1 VDRSQQEAVAFFMVR
16 NIKGGALMTIRKVG
30 VVGCGLM
37 GGGIAQTCAQS
48 GYETVVLEV
57 NQQLLDKGIARIH
70 SAWDMLAGKDKLT
83 HGQVDE
89 YRSRLHGALNLED
102 FADCD
107 LVIEAVL
114 ENMEEKLRL
123 FPALDRIVK
132 PEALLLSNT
141 SSLNITQMG
150 AVTKRPDKVCG
161 LHFFNPAP
169 VMKLVEVVKTIVSSE
184 DTIETVRQFALSL
197 GKTPVVAKDTA
208 GFIVNFLLIPYLLAA
223 IRMLENGMA
232 SRDDIDTAMKLG
244 CGYPMGPFTLLDYV
258 GLDTTMWAAEA
269 IYEEYKDP
277 LYAPPPLLRRM
288 VQSGM
293 YGRKNGKGFYN
304 YQ

>member
-1 VDRSQQEAVAFFMVR
+1 MA
-16 NIKGGALMTIRKVG
+16 IHKVG
-30 VVGCGLM
+30 VIGCGLM

-48 GYETVVLEV
+48 GYQTVVREV
-57 NQQLLDKGIARIH
+57 NQPLLDKGMARIH
-70 SAWDMLAGKDKLT
+70 DAWETMALKRKITEEQVEENRARLRGTLDLADL
-83 HGQVDE
+83 
-89 YRSRLHGALNLED
+89 
-102 FADCD
+102 ADCD
-107 LVIEAVL
+107 VVIEAVI

-123 FPALDRIVK
+123 FPTLDKTLK
-132 PEALLLSNT
+132 PEALILSNT
-141 SSLNITQMG
+141 SSLNVTQMG
-150 AVTKRPDKVCG
+150 AVTKRPDKICG

-169 VMKLVEVVKTIVSSE
+169 VMKLVEIVRTISTSQ
-184 DTIETVRQFALSL
+184 ETVDTVKEFALSL
-197 GKTPVVAKDTA
+197 GKTPVLAKDTA

-232 SRDDIDTAMKLG
+232 TRDDIDTAMKLG

-258 GLDTTMWAAEA
+258 GLDTTLWAAEA

-288 VQSGM
+288 VISGM
-293 YGRKNGKGFYN
+293 YGRKSGKGFYD

>member
-1 VDRSQQEAVAFFMVR
+1 MA
-16 NIKGGALMTIRKVG
+16 IRKVG

-37 GGGIAQTCAQS
+37 GGGLAQTCAQS
-48 GYETVVLEV
+48 GYETVVSEV
-57 NQQLLDKGIARIH
+57 NQQLLDKGLARIY
-70 SAWDMLAGKDKLT
+70 SAWEGLASKGKLT
-83 HGQVDE
+83 QGQVDE
-89 YRSRLHGALNLED
+89 YRGRLHGTLDMAD

-132 PEALLLSNT
+132 PEALLATNT
-141 SSLNITQMG
+141 SSLNVTQMG
-150 AVTKRPDKVCG
+150 AATKRPDKVCG
-161 LHFFNPAP
+161 LHFFNPVP
-169 VMKLVEVVKTIVSSE
+169 VMKLVEIVRTISTSDE
-184 DTIETVRQFALSL
+184 TIETAKQFVVSL
-197 GKTPVVAKDTA
+197 GKTPVLAKDTA

-223 IRMLENGMA
+223 IRMLENGTA
-232 SRDDIDTAMKLG
+232 SREDIDNAMRLG
-244 CGYPMGPFTLLDYV
+244 CGYPMGPLTLLDYI
-258 GLDTTMWAAEA
+258 GLDTTLWAAQA

-288 VQSGM
+288 VISGM
-293 YGRKNGKGFYN
+293 LGKKSGKGFYD

>member
-1 VDRSQQEAVAFFMVR
+1 MA
-16 NIKGGALMTIRKVG
+16 IRRVG
-30 VVGCGLM
+30 VAGCGLM
-37 GGGIAQTCAQS
+37 GSGIAQTCVQS
-48 GYETVVLEV
+48 GYETVVSEA
-57 NQQLLDKGIARIH
+57 NQQLLDRGMARIH
-70 SAWDMLAGKDKLT
+70 SAWDMLVSKGKLSQ
-83 HGQVDE
+83 GQVDE
-89 YRSRLHGALNLED
+89 YRKLLHGTLSLET

-107 LVIEAVL
+107 VVSEAII

-132 PEALLLSNT
+132 PDGLLLTNT
-141 SSLNITQMG
+141 SSLNVTQMG

-161 LHFFNPAP
+161 LHFFNPVP
-169 VMKLVEVVKTIVSSE
+169 VMKLAEIVKTISSS
-184 DTIETVRQFALSL
+184 DATIEIVKQFAISL
-197 GKTPVVAKDTA
+197 GKTPVLAKDTA
-208 GFIVNFLLIPYLLAA
+208 GFIVNLLLIPYLTAA

-232 SRDDIDTAMKLG
+232 SRDDIDTGMKLG

-258 GLDTTMWAAEA
+258 GLDTTLWAAEA

-277 LYAPPPLLRRM
+277 FYAPPPLLRRM

-293 YGRKNGKGFYN
+293 YGRKSGKGFYD

>member
-1 VDRSQQEAVAFFMVR
+1 MAIGR
-16 NIKGGALMTIRKVG
+16 VG

-48 GYETVVLEV
+48 GYETVVREV
-57 NQQLLDKGIARIH
+57 NQPLLDKGMARIH
-70 SAWDMLAGKDKLT
+70 SAWDMMASKGKLT
-83 HGQVDE
+83 QGQVDE
-89 YRSRLHGALNLED
+89 NRARLHGSLDLAD

-107 LVIEAVL
+107 LVIEAVI

-123 FPALDRIVK
+123 FPALDHALK
-132 PEALLLSNT
+132 PGALILTNT
-141 SSLNITQMG
+141 SSLNVTQMG
-150 AVTKRPDKVCG
+150 AITKRPAKVCG

-169 VMKLVEVVKTIVSSE
+169 VMKLVEIVRTISTSE
-184 DTIETVRQFALSL
+184 ETIETVRQFALSL
-197 GKTPVVAKDTA
+197 GKTPVLAKDTA

-232 SRDDIDTAMKLG
+232 TRDDIDTAMKLG

-269 IYEEYKDP
+269 IYEEYKDS

-288 VQSGM
+288 VLSGM
-293 YGRKNGKGFYN
+293 YGKKSGRGFYD

>member
-1 VDRSQQEAVAFFMVR
+1 
-16 NIKGGALMTIRKVG
+16 MTIRKVG

-37 GGGIAQTCAQS
+37 GAGIAQTCAQS
-48 GYETVVLEV
+48 GYEVIVREV
-57 NQQLLDKGIARIH
+57 NQQLLDKGVARIQ
-70 SAWDMLAGKDKLT
+70 SAWDMMASKGKLT
-83 HGQVDE
+83 QGQVDE
-89 YRSRLHGALNLED
+89 NRSRLHGTLSLED

-107 LVIEAVL
+107 LVIEAVI
-114 ENMEEKLRL
+114 ENMEEKVRL
-123 FPALDRIVK
+123 FPTLDRILK
-132 PEALLLSNT
+132 PDVFILSNT
-141 SSLNITQMG
+141 SSLNVTQMG
-150 AVTKRPDKVCG
+150 AITKRPDKVCG

-169 VMKLVEVVKTIVSSE
+169 VMKLVEVVRTISTSE
-184 DTIETVRQFALSL
+184 ETIETVKQFAISL
-197 GKTPVVAKDTA
+197 GKTPVLAKDTA

-232 SRDDIDTAMKLG
+232 TRDDIDTAMKLG

-258 GLDTTMWAAEA
+258 GLDTTLWAAEA

-288 VQSGM
+288 VISGM
-293 YGRKNGKGFYN
+293 YGKKSGRGFYD

>member
-1 VDRSQQEAVAFFMVR
+1 MA
-16 NIKGGALMTIRKVG
+16 IGKVG

-37 GGGIAQTCAQS
+37 GAGIAQTCAQS
-48 GYETVVLEV
+48 GYETIVREID
-57 NQQLLDKGIARIH
+57 QLCLDKGMSRIT
-70 SAWDMLAGKDKLT
+70 SAWDMMADKGKIT
-83 HGQVDE
+83 QGQVDE
-89 YRSRLHGALNLED
+89 NHTRLRGTLDLEEL
-102 FADCD
+102 ADCD
-107 LVIEAVL
+107 LVIEAVI

-123 FPALDRIVK
+123 FPALDNVLK
-132 PEALLLSNT
+132 PEALLLTNT
-141 SSLNITQMG
+141 SSLNVTQMG
-150 AVTKRPDKVCG
+150 AVTRRPDKVCG

-169 VMKLVEVVKTIVSSE
+169 VMQLVEIVQTISTSDE
-184 DTIETVRQFALSL
+184 TIETVRQFALSL
-197 GKTPVVAKDTA
+197 GKTPVLAKDSA

-223 IRMLENGMA
+223 IRMLENNQA

-258 GLDTTMWAAEA
+258 GLDTTLWAAEA

-293 YGRKNGKGFYN
+293 RGKKSGKGFYN
-304 YQ
+304 YE

>member
-1 VDRSQQEAVAFFMVR
+1 MA
-16 NIKGGALMTIRKVG
+16 IRRVG

-48 GYETVVLEV
+48 GYETIVLEV
-57 NQQLLDKGIARIH
+57 NQQFLDKGMTRIY
-70 SAWDMLAGKDKLT
+70 SAWDTMASKGKLSQ
-83 HGQVDE
+83 GQVDE
-89 YRSRLHGALNLED
+89 NRARLHGALDLAD
-102 FADCD
+102 FGDCD

-123 FPALDRIVK
+123 FPKLDGMLKADALI
-132 PEALLLSNT
+132 LSNT
-141 SSLNITQMG
+141 SSLSVTQMG
-150 AVTKRPDKVCG
+150 AITKRPDKVCG

-169 VMKLVEVVKTIVSSE
+169 VMKLVEIVQTISTSQA
-184 DTIETVRQFALSL
+184 TIETVRQFALSL
-197 GKTPVVAKDTA
+197 GKTPVLAKDTA

-232 SRDDIDTAMKLG
+232 TKEDIDTAMKLG

-288 VQSGM
+288 VVSGM
-293 YGRKNGKGFYN
+293 FGKKSGKGFYD

>member
-1 VDRSQQEAVAFFMVR
+1 
-16 NIKGGALMTIRKVG
+16 MTIRKVG

-48 GYETVVLEV
+48 GYEVVVREV
-57 NQQLLDKGIARIH
+57 NQDLLDKGTTRIY
-70 SAWDMLAGKDKLT
+70 SAWDMMTTKGKLT
-83 HGQVDE
+83 KGQVE
-89 YRSRLHGALNLED
+89 ENRSRLHGTLNLED

-107 LVIEAVL
+107 LVIEAVI

-123 FPALDRIVK
+123 FPALDHIVK
-132 PEALLLSNT
+132 TEGILLTNT
-141 SSLNITQMG
+141 SSLNVTQMG
-150 AVTKRPDKVCG
+150 AVTRRPQKVGG

-169 VMKLVEVVKTIVSSE
+169 VMKLVEVVQTISSSE
-184 DTIETVRQFALSL
+184 DTIETIRQFAISL
-197 GKTPVVAKDTA
+197 GKTPVLAKDTA
-208 GFIVNFLLIPYLLAA
+208 GFIVNFLLIPYLIAA
-223 IRMLENGMA
+223 IRMLENGQA
-232 SRDDIDTAMKLG
+232 SRDDIDNAMKLG

-258 GLDTTMWAAEA
+258 GLDTTLWAADA

-293 YGRKNGKGFYN
+293 YGKKSGRGFYD

>member
-1 VDRSQQEAVAFFMVR
+1 
-16 NIKGGALMTIRKVG
+16 MTIGKAG

-37 GGGIAQTCAQS
+37 GAGIAQTCAQS
-48 GYETVVLEV
+48 GYETVVREV
-57 NQQLLDKGIARIH
+57 NQQLLDKGLARI
-70 SAWDMLAGKDKLT
+70 SGSWDMMASKGKLT
-83 HGQVDE
+83 QGQVDQN
-89 YRSRLHGALNLED
+89 RARLHGTLDLAD

-107 LVIEAVL
+107 LVIEAII

-123 FPALDRIVK
+123 FPALDNTLK
-132 PEALLLSNT
+132 PEALILTNT
-141 SSLNITQMG
+141 SSLNVTQMG

-169 VMKLVEVVKTIVSSE
+169 VMKLVEIVRTISTSDE
-184 DTIETVRQFALSL
+184 TIEEVRQFAISL
-197 GKTPVVAKDTA
+197 GKTPVLAKDTA

-223 IRMLENGMA
+223 VRMLENGMA
-232 SRDDIDTAMKLG
+232 SRDDIDVAMKLG

-258 GLDTTMWAAEA
+258 GLDTTLWAAEA
-269 IYEEYKDP
+269 IFDEYKDP

-293 YGRKNGKGFYN
+293 YGRKSGKGFYN
-304 YQ
+304 YD

>member
-1 VDRSQQEAVAFFMVR
+1 
-16 NIKGGALMTIRKVG
+16 MTIRKVG

-37 GGGIAQTCAQS
+37 GSGIAQTCAQS
-48 GYETVVLEV
+48 GYETIVREV
-57 NQQLLDKGIARIH
+57 NQELLDKGMARIY
-70 SAWDMLAGKDKLT
+70 SAWDMLASKGKIT
-83 HGQVDE
+83 QGQVDE
-89 YRSRLHGALNLED
+89 NRSRLHGTLKLED

-107 LVIEAVL
+107 LVIEAVI

-132 PEALLLSNT
+132 PAGLLLTNT
-141 SSLNITQMG
+141 SSLNVTQMG
-150 AVTKRPDKVCG
+150 AVTKRPQKVCG

-169 VMKLVEVVKTIVSSE
+169 VMKLVEVVKTITSSE
-184 DTIETVRQFALSL
+184 DTIETVKQFAVSL

-208 GFIVNFLLIPYLLAA
+208 GFIVNFLLIPYMLAA
-223 IRMLENGMA
+223 IRMLENGQA
-232 SRDDIDTAMKLG
+232 SRDDIDTAMKLA

-293 YGRKNGKGFYN
+293 YGRKSGKGFYD

>member
-1 VDRSQQEAVAFFMVR
+1 MA
-16 NIKGGALMTIRKVG
+16 IGKVG

-37 GGGIAQTCAQS
+37 GSGIAQTCAQS
-48 GYETVVLEV
+48 GYETIVREL
-57 NQQLLDKGIARIH
+57 NQELLDKGLARIH
-70 SAWDMLAGKDKLT
+70 GAWDVMASKGKLT
-83 HGQVDE
+83 QEQVDE
-89 YRSRLHGALNLED
+89 NRARSHGTLNLED

-107 LVIEAVL
+107 LVIEAAI

-123 FPALDRIVK
+123 FPTLDRILK
-132 PEALLLSNT
+132 PEAIIATNT
-141 SSLNITQMG
+141 SSLNVTQMG
-150 AVTKRPDKVCG
+150 AVTKRPNKVLG

-169 VMKLVEVVKTIVSSE
+169 VMKLVEVVQTISTSQE
-184 DTIETVRQFALSL
+184 TIETIKQFATSL
-197 GKTPVVAKDTA
+197 GKTPVLAKDTA

-223 IRMLENGMA
+223 IRMLENGQA

-258 GLDTTMWAAEA
+258 GLDTTLWAAEA
-269 IYEEYKDP
+269 IYDEYKDP

-293 YGRKNGKGFYN
+293 YGKKSGKGFYN
-304 YQ
+304 YS

>member
-1 VDRSQQEAVAFFMVR
+1 MA
-16 NIKGGALMTIRKVG
+16 IRKVG

-37 GGGIAQTCAQS
+37 GGGIAQTCVQS
-48 GYETVVLEV
+48 GYEVIVREV
-57 NQQLLDKGIARIH
+57 NQQLLDKGVSRIQ
-70 SAWDMLAGKDKLT
+70 SAWDMMASKGKLT
-83 HGQVDE
+83 QGQVNE
-89 YRSRLHGALNLED
+89 NRSRLHGTLNLED

-107 LVIEAVL
+107 LVIEAVI
-114 ENMEEKLRL
+114 ENMEEKVRL
-123 FPALDRIVK
+123 LPALDRILK
-132 PEALLLSNT
+132 PDALILSNT
-141 SSLNITQMG
+141 SSLNVTQMG

-169 VMKLVEVVKTIVSSE
+169 IMKLVEIVRTISTSQE
-184 DTIETVRQFALSL
+184 TIESVKQFAISL
-197 GKTPVVAKDTA
+197 GKTPVLAKDTA
-208 GFIVNFLLIPYLLAA
+208 GFIVNFLLIPYLLSA

-232 SRDDIDTAMKLG
+232 TRDDIDTAMKLG

-258 GLDTTMWAAEA
+258 GLDTTLWAAEA

-288 VQSGM
+288 VISGI
-293 YGRKNGKGFYN
+293 YGKKSGRGFYD

>member
-1 VDRSQQEAVAFFMVR
+1 ME
-16 NIKGGALMTIRKVG
+16 IRKVG
-30 VVGCGLM
+30 VIGCGLM

-48 GYETVVLEV
+48 GYETIVREI
-57 NQQLLDKGIARIH
+57 NQPLLDKGLARIY
-70 SAWDMLAGKDKLT
+70 SAWDTMSRKGKITQKQLADN
-83 HGQVDE
+83 
-89 YRSRLHGALNLED
+89 RSRLRGTLEFAD
-102 FADCD
+102 LADCD
-107 LVIEAVL
+107 LVIEAVI

-123 FPALDRIVK
+123 FPTLDATLK
-132 PEALLLSNT
+132 PEALILSNT

-150 AVTKRPDKVCG
+150 AVTKRPEKVCG

-169 VMKLVEVVKTIVSSE
+169 VMQLVEIVRTISTSE
-184 DTIETVRQFALSL
+184 ETLAVVRQFALSL
-197 GKTPVVAKDTA
+197 GKTPVLAKDSA

-223 IRMLENGMA
+223 IRMLENGQA

-258 GLDTTMWAAEA
+258 GLDTTLWAAEA

-288 VQSGM
+288 VLSGL
-293 YGRKNGKGFYN
+293 YGRKSGKGFYD
-304 YQ
+304 YHTAA

>member
-1 VDRSQQEAVAFFMVR
+1 MD
-16 NIKGGALMTIRKVG
+16 IRKVG

-48 GYETVVLEV
+48 GYETIVREV
-57 NQQLLDKGIARIH
+57 NQPLLEKGMARIYN
-70 SAWDMLAGKDKLT
+70 AWDTMASKGKLT
-83 HGQVDE
+83 QGQVDE
-89 YRSRLHGALNLED
+89 NRARLHGTIEMAD

-107 LVIEAVL
+107 IVIEVVI

-123 FPALDRIVK
+123 FPVLDKILK

-141 SSLNITQMG
+141 SSLNVTQMG
-150 AVTKRPDKVCG
+150 AVTKRADKVCG

-169 VMKLVEVVKTIVSSE
+169 VMKLVEIVQTISTSPE
-184 DTIETVRQFALSL
+184 TIEEVRKFAISL
-197 GKTPVVAKDTA
+197 GKTPVLSKDTA

-244 CGYPMGPFTLLDYV
+244 C
-258 GLDTTMWAAEA
+258 
-269 IYEEYKDP
+269 
-277 LYAPPPLLRRM
+277 
-288 VQSGM
+288 
-293 YGRKNGKGFYN
+293 
-304 YQ
+304 

>member
-1 VDRSQQEAVAFFMVR
+1 
-16 NIKGGALMTIRKVG
+16 MTIRKVG

-48 GYETVVLEV
+48 GYEVVVREI
-57 NQQLLDKGIARIH
+57 NQELLDKGLARIY
-70 SAWDMLAGKDKLT
+70 SAWDTMATKGKIT
-83 HGQVDE
+83 SGQVDE
-89 YRSRLHGALNLED
+89 NHSRLHGTINLED

-107 LVIEAVL
+107 LVIEAVI

-132 PEALLLSNT
+132 HEGILLSNT
-141 SSLNITQMG
+141 SSLNVTQMG
-150 AVTKRPDKVCG
+150 AVTKRPQRVGG

-169 VMKLVEVVKTIVSSE
+169 VMKLVEVVQTISTSE
-184 DTIETVRQFALSL
+184 ETVETVKLFAVSL
-197 GKTPVVAKDTA
+197 GKTPVLAKDTA
-208 GFIVNFLLIPYLLAA
+208 GFIVNFLLIPYLIAA
-223 IRMLENGMA
+223 IRMLENGQA
-232 SRDDIDTAMKLG
+232 SRDDIDNAMKLG

-258 GLDTTMWAAEA
+258 GLDTTLWAADA

-288 VQSGM
+288 VQSGI
-293 YGRKNGKGFYN
+293 YGKKSGKGFYD

>member
-1 VDRSQQEAVAFFMVR
+1 MA
-16 NIKGGALMTIRKVG
+16 IRKVG

-37 GGGIAQTCAQS
+37 GGGIAQTCAQA
-48 GYETVVLEV
+48 GYETVVREV
-57 NQQLLDKGIARIH
+57 NQQLLDKGLARIH
-70 SAWDMLAGKDKLT
+70 DAWKMMVSKGKLT
-83 HGQVDE
+83 QGQADE
-89 YRSRLHGALNLED
+89 TLARLHGTLDIAD

-107 LVIEAVL
+107 LVIEAVI

-123 FPALDRIVK
+123 FPALDKTLK
-132 PEALLLSNT
+132 PGALILSNT

-169 VMKLVEVVKTIVSSE
+169 VMKLVEVVKTISTSE
-184 DTIETVRQFALSL
+184 ETVETVKQFAISL
-197 GKTPVVAKDTA
+197 GKTPVLARDTA

-232 SRDDIDTAMKLG
+232 TRDDIDTAMKLG

-258 GLDTTMWAAEA
+258 GLDTTLWAAEA
-269 IYEEYKDP
+269 IYDEYKDP

-288 VQSGM
+288 VLSGM
-293 YGRKNGKGFYN
+293 YGKKSGKGFYD